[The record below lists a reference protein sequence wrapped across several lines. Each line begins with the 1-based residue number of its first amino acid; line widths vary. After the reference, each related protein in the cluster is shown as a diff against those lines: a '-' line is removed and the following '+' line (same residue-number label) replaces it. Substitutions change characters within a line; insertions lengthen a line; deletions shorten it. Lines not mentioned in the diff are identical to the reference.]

1 MYSTPML
8 LVASHDPVNRNF
20 NDVYEKFPLDI
31 FMSAAFVLRLIIKT
45 IANSYFFVLDIKKW
59 RIAHTFVVYKSDDL

>member
-8 LVASHDPVNRNF
+8 LVASHDPVHRNF
-20 NDVYEKFPLDI
+20 YDVDKKFSLNN
-31 FMSAAFVLRLIIKT
+31 FMSAAFVLRLIKKT